1 MASNVS
7 ETLSPPTSAAS
18 AQAVARPPLI
28 GVTTYLEQVQQGVWE
43 RRSAFVP
50 EVYLLAVTEAGG
62 VPVLL
67 PPQPAGDAAVSRALD
82 AIDGLVIAGGVDV
95 DPALYGHERDPRTQD
110 PRHDRDAW
118 EQALITGAIAR
129 DLPFLAICRGAQL
142 LNVTLGGTLTQH
154 LPDLVGSEKY
164 APEPGRYGLVDVDV
178 NQGSFLDGLLGS
190 IGDRLSVPSYHHQ
203 AVDRVA
209 DGLTVSARSDD
220 GVVEALEL
228 DSVTFGLGVQWH
240 PEQDAADRRL
250 FRGLVEAA
258 S

>member
-1 MASNVS
+1 VASSAS
-7 ETLSPPTSAAS
+7 EIADAAETAAAPPS
-18 AQAVARPPLI
+18 RPPLI

-50 EVYLLAVTEAGG
+50 EVYLIAVTEAGG

-67 PPQPAGDAAVSRALD
+67 PPQPATDSSVSRVLD

-95 DPALYGHERDPRTQD
+95 DPALYGQDRDPRTQD

-118 EQALITGAIAR
+118 EQALISGAIAR

-142 LNVTLGGTLTQH
+142 LNVTLGGSLIQH
-154 LPDLVGSEKY
+154 LPDVVNTEKY

-178 NQGSFLDGLLGS
+178 DPDSFLDRLLGS

-228 DSVTFGLGVQWH
+228 PSVTFGLGVQWH

-250 FRGLVEAA
+250 FRGLVKAA

>member
-1 MASNVS
+1 MSTENPS
-7 ETLSPPTSAAS
+7 T
-18 AQAVARPPLI
+18 RPPLI

-50 EVYLLAVTEAGG
+50 EVYLIAVTEAGG

-67 PPQPAGDAAVSRALD
+67 PPQPPSDAAVARVLD
-82 AIDGLVIAGGVDV
+82 ALDGLVIAGGVDV

-118 EQALITGAIAR
+118 EQALLTGAIDR

-142 LNVTLGGTLTQH
+142 LNVTLGGTLHQH
-154 LPDLVGSEKY
+154 LPDIVETEKY

-178 NQGSFLDGLLGS
+178 DPDSFLDRLLGS
-190 IGDRLSVPSYHHQ
+190 VGDRLTVPSYHHQ

-228 DSVTFGLGVQWH
+228 HGARFGLGLQWH
-240 PEQDAADRRL
+240 PEQDAADRRI
-250 FRGLVEAA
+250 FRGLVAAA